1 MLLRAVLVAVSAG
14 AVVVAAAWL
23 FQRSMIYM
31 PMTGAPPS
39 VRTFLDRG
47 EDVTLE
53 TADGLRLAAWFVP
66 PEGSASGT
74 TILVFHGN
82 AGDRSFRLP
91 LAQALSKAGHAVLLT
106 DYRGYGGNPGRPS
119 EEGLIAD
126 ARAARTWLVDRR
138 GVDPTRLVYFGES
151 LGTAVA
157 IRLAVEHPP
166 AAVVLRSP
174 FPSLAEVGRK
184 HYPFLP
190 VQLLLRDRFSCS
202 DRIARLTCPVLI
214 VAGEV
219 DSIVPVEHSR
229 SLFDAAPEPK
239 RLVVIPG
246 ADHNDFD
253 LLAGERLISEVLRFL
268 AESSLAR
275 A

>member
-1 MLLRAVLVAVSAG
+1 VLLRAVLVAVSAG